1 MRTRVTRNAE
11 TLRRGET
18 LTDLAPRLRDSA
30 LRRAGVVAQ
39 LSLILLLCVGITG
52 SAQSTNPLI
61 DAVKRG
67 DRDAVRELLRS
78 KPDVNAAQADG
89 TTALHWAVRANDI
102 ELVGML
108 LRAGAKAT
116 ATNRYGIAPIT
127 LAATNG
133 SVEALDALLK
143 AGANANTQSA
153 EGEPIIMTA
162 ARTGNAS
169 AVKLLIGRG
178 ADVNAREKWFGET
191 AVMWAAAENHADAIK
206 VLAES
211 GADINA
217 KSTVVDAPVLEFPRS
232 GGPNSPFPRGGWTAL
247 MFAAREGAI
256 DAART
261 LAELG
266 ANLNVAAL
274 PQTDIPL
281 KPEEFKAADQG
292 IGTTALVFAIINSH
306 YDLAAVLLEKG
317 ANPNVVDIAGMGPLY
332 AAVDMNSL
340 QWVQGRPAPILSD
353 KLDGVDVVKL
363 LLDRGADPNARL
375 KRAPLKRH
383 HDAGTT
389 LNFGQGTTALMRAA
403 RTNDI
408 AVMQLLLDKGADPFL
423 TLPDRTNALMIAA
436 GLGAGGL
443 RGEGIRIVV
452 PTPEGAVEAC
462 KLLLDRGMDVDAFNN
477 AGNTALHGAVGRG
490 DPVVKFLAERG
501 ATLTLKNKAGFTPLD
516 LAMGQGGRGGRGG
529 VVRESTAALLKQ
541 LISQA
546 PKPSKSAP

>member
-1 MRTRVTRNAE
+1 MF
-11 TLRRGET
+11 G
-18 LTDLAPRLRDSA
+18 DLAPRLSATA
-30 LRRAGVVAQ
+30 LRRTREVVW
-39 LSLILLLCVGITG
+39 LSLILIVCARTTG
-52 SAQSTNPLI
+52 DAQTASTLV

-67 DRDAVRELLRS
+67 DREAVRELLRG

-89 TTALHWAVRANDI
+89 TTALHWAVRANDTD
-102 ELVGML
+102 LVRML
-108 LRAGAKAT
+108 LRAGAKAAT
-116 ATNRYGIAPIT
+116 TNRYGIAPIT

-133 SVEALDALLK
+133 SVEALDALLT
-143 AGANANTQSA
+143 AGASANTQSA

-162 ARTGNAS
+162 ARTGNA
-169 AVKLLIGRG
+169 AALKLLISKG

-191 AVMWAAAENHADAIK
+191 AVMWAAAENHAAAIK

-217 KSTVVDAPVLEFPRS
+217 RSTVIDAPVLEFPRS

-247 MFAAREGAI
+247 MFAAREGAV

-266 ANLNVAAL
+266 ADLNAAAL

-281 KPEEFKAADQG
+281 KPEEFKTAEQG

-317 ANPNVVDIAGMGPLY
+317 ADPNIVDIAGMGALY

-340 QWVQGRPAPILSD
+340 QWVQGRPAPILTD
-353 KLDGVDVVKL
+353 ALDGADVVRL
-363 LLDRGADPNARL
+363 LLDRGANPNARL

-389 LNFGQGTTALMRAA
+389 LNFGQGATPLMRAA
-403 RTNDI
+403 RTNDV
-408 AVMQLLLDKGADPFL
+408 AVMKLLLDKGADPFL

-462 KLLLDRGMDVDAFNN
+462 KLLLERGMDVDAFNN

-490 DPVVKFLAERG
+490 DAVVKFLAERG

-541 LISQA
+541 LMSQA
-546 PKPSKSAP
+546 PPRPSKSAP